1 MRSIVYMSMLICSQK
16 KSSEVIRQVWGQ
28 LFGIFMRRARE
39 SSVLPLEGVARLA
52 GLRVEEW
59 LAIEAGRVPDPEQ
72 LDLMAAVLGMSPEE
86 MGVAVQICRDA
97 WVQ

>member
-16 KSSEVIRQVWGQ
+16 KSSAVIRQVWGQ

-39 SSVLPLEGVARLA
+39 SSVLSLEGVARLA
-52 GLRVEEW
+52 GLRVQEW

-72 LDLMAAVLGMSPEE
+72 LDLMAAVLGLSPEE
-86 MGVAVQICRDA
+86 MGVAVRICRDA
-97 WVQ
+97 WVK